1 VSDGPS
7 APRWA
12 RAAAVLLGAALYA
25 LSLPPWDWA
34 CLGWV
39 ALVPLLLIVREEPA
53 PWAFRYGMLYG
64 VACAW
69 AVGPWLP
76 QAMAHYFGLGLPLGV
91 VAGTLYGVAFWG
103 TGFGVFAA
111 GAAVL
116 LGSRGP
122 LASGLAVPAL
132 WVATEFVRGRFL
144 GQPWGLLGYTQ
155 HAQTA
160 LIQIAA
166 LTAVYGVSFLLA
178 FGNMAIAES
187 IALLRARADRRRI
200 LATLA
205 LPVMLVAPLWLAG
218 AIVAERGPVGGFAAR
233 PVAVVQTNLAPA
245 FEWTRAYTDREV
257 MAHLQALDQ
266 LPHTTRPA
274 LIVWPEHAV
283 PRYLEDEPM
292 LGAQLGAV
300 AAQRGADLLF
310 GAPRYEAGRTY
321 NSARLITAAGRN
333 GGYYDKQRL
342 VLGAEANPF
351 LSSAGSGPD
360 ESPRQFSTGSA
371 PGVLRTFV
379 PIGVSI
385 CHEILFPELVARAVG
400 EGAELLVNISNDGWL
415 DGGHGLASRQHFA
428 MAAFRAVET
437 RRYLVRAATTGV
449 SGFVDPYGRV
459 VSTLAPG
466 VTGVLTASVAGR
478 SAITPYVRIGDAF
491 AFACLLAAMSA
502 LHARRAA
509 VVRPHRRLAVAPPAP

>member
-1 VSDGPS
+1 
-7 APRWA
+7 
-12 RAAAVLLGAALYA
+12 
-25 LSLPPWDWA
+25 
-34 CLGWV
+34 
-39 ALVPLLLIVREEPA
+39 PA

-76 QAMAHYFGLGLPLGV
+76 QAMAHYIGLGLPLGA

-205 LPVMLVAPLWLAG
+205 LPGMLAAPLRRAPLRSREDLQQRSTHHRRG
-218 AIVAERGPVGGFAAR
+218 AKRWVLRQAAAR
-233 PVAVVQTNLAPA
+233 AGGRGEPVPLLCGLRARRKPQAVQHRLCA
-245 FEWTRAYTDREV
+245 
-257 MAHLQALDQ
+257 
-266 LPHTTRPA
+266 
-274 LIVWPEHAV
+274 
-283 PRYLEDEPM
+283 
-292 LGAQLGAV
+292 
-300 AAQRGADLLF
+300 RGASHLRSNRGLDL
-310 GAPRYEAGRTY
+310 P
-321 NSARLITAAGRN
+321 
-333 GGYYDKQRL
+333 
-342 VLGAEANPF
+342 
-351 LSSAGSGPD
+351 
-360 ESPRQFSTGSA
+360 
-371 PGVLRTFV
+371 
-379 PIGVSI
+379 
-385 CHEILFPELVARAVG
+385 
-400 EGAELLVNISNDGWL
+400 
-415 DGGHGLASRQHFA
+415 
-428 MAAFRAVET
+428 
-437 RRYLVRAATTGV
+437 
-449 SGFVDPYGRV
+449 
-459 VSTLAPG
+459 
-466 VTGVLTASVAGR
+466 
-478 SAITPYVRIGDAF
+478 
-491 AFACLLAAMSA
+491 
-502 LHARRAA
+502 
-509 VVRPHRRLAVAPPAP
+509 